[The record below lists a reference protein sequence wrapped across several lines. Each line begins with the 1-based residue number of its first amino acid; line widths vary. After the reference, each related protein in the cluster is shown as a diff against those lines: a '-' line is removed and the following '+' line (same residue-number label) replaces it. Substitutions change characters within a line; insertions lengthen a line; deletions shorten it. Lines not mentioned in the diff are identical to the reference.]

1 MSEIHFSCPV
11 PYIIV
16 HKKKANLCFQP
27 KLYHFLSFIAS
38 EKIDTWLQWFNMKE
52 NSTY

>member
-1 MSEIHFSCPV
+1 MFLAKIAS
-11 PYIIV
+11 
-16 HKKKANLCFQP
+16 
-27 KLYHFLSFIAS
+27 FLSFIAS